1 MKEIEDY
8 LRAMLE
14 QLDTWDRQALIFLN
28 QFHADA
34 LDPVIFYVTRTDFW
48 IPLYALLIYLIF
60 RNFGKQGWFVMAG
73 IAVSILL
80 TDQITSGLMKPFFE
94 RLRPSHNPELEG
106 MLHLVNGYRG
116 GLYGF
121 ASSHAANTTG
131 IALFIFLLFRNRYR
145 YIGLMFGWAAIMCY
159 TRIYLGVHYPGD
171 ILVGIL
177 VGLTGGYAAFRF
189 YGWLNGRYGKPSPTP

>member
-1 MKEIEDY
+1 
-8 LRAMLE
+8 MLE
-14 QLDTWDRQALIFLN
+14 QLDAWDKQALLFLN

-34 LDPVIFYVTRTDFW
+34 LDPVSFYVTRTDFW
-48 IPLYALLIYLIF
+48 IPLYAVLLYLIF
-60 RNFGKQGWFVMAG
+60 KNYRNQGWFVVAG

-80 TDQITSGLMKPFFE
+80 TDQITSGLMKPYFE

-106 MLHLVNGYRG
+106 MLHLVNDYRG

-131 IALFIFLLFRNRYR
+131 IALFIFLLFRAKYR
-145 YIGLMFGWAAIMCY
+145 YIGLMFAWAGIMCY

-171 ILVGIL
+171 ILAGIA
-177 VGLTGGYAAFRF
+177 VGLTAGYAAFKF
-189 YGWLNGRYGKPSPTP
+189 YEWLKGKYATPSATS